1 LPFYRTLEAASPK
14 IGGFFLLDRMNRMG
28 KRLNSSKGFQRR
40 RSRRQ
45 LCLIFVSVIVGLWA
59 LAWFAAQML
68 LVKTEKSQ
76 SDAIA
81 ILAGSGT
88 YVERAHFA
96 ANLFNAGNAPIILL
110 TNDGEI
116 SGWSIA
122 EDRNPLF
129 VERTVEV
136 LRRDGVPP
144 ERIRIIPNHVTNTF
158 EEATTLRAYTE
169 ANGINSIL
177 VITSPYQS
185 RRALWTLRRVFTSS
199 RVSIALD
206 FPHPGTQ
213 TPSPAAW
220 WLFKIGWKLVPG
232 EYLKLIYYWWRY

>member
-1 LPFYRTLEAASPK
+1 
-14 IGGFFLLDRMNRMG
+14 MNQMV
-28 KRLNSSKGFQRR
+28 KRLYSSKGFLRR

-45 LCLIFVSVIVGLWA
+45 LCFIIVSVVVGLWV
-59 LAWFAAQML
+59 LAWIAAQML
-68 LVKTEKSQ
+68 LVKVEKSQ

-88 YVERAHFA
+88 YIERAHFA

-136 LRRDGVPP
+136 LQRDGVPR
-144 ERIRIIPNHVTNTF
+144 ESIRIIPNSVTNTF
-158 EEATTLRAYTE
+158 EEATTLRAYAE
-169 ANGINSIL
+169 ENGINSIV

-185 RRALWTLRRVFTSS
+185 RRALWTLRRVFSGS
-199 RVSIALD
+199 RVSFALD
-206 FPHPGTQ
+206 FPRPGTQ
-213 TPSPAAW
+213 TPSPAVW

>member
-1 LPFYRTLEAASPK
+1 MIA
-14 IGGFFLLDRMNRMG
+14 
-28 KRLNSSKGFQRR
+28 
-40 RSRRQ
+40 
-45 LCLIFVSVIVGLWA
+45 GLWV
-59 LAWFAAQML
+59 LAWIAAHML
-68 LVKTEKSQ
+68 LVKVEKSQ

-96 ANLFNAGNAPIILL
+96 ADLFKAGSAPLILL

-136 LRRDGVPP
+136 LRRDGVPR
-144 ERIRIIPNHVTNTF
+144 ESIRIIPKNVTNTY
-158 EEATTLRAYTE
+158 EEVTTLRAYTE
-169 ANGINSIL
+169 ANGIKSIV

-185 RRALWTLRRVFTSS
+185 RRALWTLRRVFTGST
-199 RVSIALD
+199 VSIALD
-206 FPHPGTQ
+206 FPSPGTQ
-213 TPSPAAW
+213 TPNPAVW